1 MALAKMTWDELN
13 QLVGYKVSESFKEY
27 YAPMK
32 ISAAQKRK
40 RTKLAEQINGL
51 FIGLLSEYFYA
62 EQLKIIVM
70 SDIYERTR
78 REYLEIIENYVQPDE
93 YIIAHVLSTI
103 TNTIEVLLRH
113 KEDPYFYSKDRARAI
128 AENEANSI
136 FNHTEYEDA
145 IKNKH
150 FKTWNTIM
158 DGRERDSHAEVN
170 GITIP
175 IDEPFQLRGGYLQY
189 PRDDSLDVSD
199 DEIVG
204 CRCSLTFS

>member
-13 QLVGYKVSESFKEY
+13 QLVGYKVSEPFKEY

-32 ISAAQKRK
+32 ISAVQKRK

-113 KEDPYFYSKDRARAI
+113 KEELYYYSKDRARAI
-128 AENEANSI
+128 AENEANVI
-136 FNHTEYEDA
+136 FGHTEYEEA
-145 IKNKH
+145 IKNKRY
-150 FKTWNTIM
+150 KTWHTIM

-170 GITIP
+170 GMTLNIT
-175 IDEPFQLRGGYLQY
+175 EPFELAGGLMQY
-189 PRDDSLDVSD
+189 PMDTSLGCSE
-199 DEIVG
+199 DEWIN
-204 CRCSLTFS
+204 CRCSLSFS

>member
-1 MALAKMTWDELN
+1 MTWDELN
-13 QLVGYKVSESFKEY
+13 ELVGYRKSEPHNKYFK
-27 YAPMK
+27 PMQ
-32 ISAAQKRK
+32 ISAVQKRK
-40 RTKLAEQINGL
+40 RIRLAEQIDDI
-51 FIGLLSEYFYA
+51 FIALLSEYFYA
-62 EQLKIIVM
+62 DQLNTVVK

-78 REYLEIIENYVQPDE
+78 LEYLGAIEKNVLPDE
-93 YIIAHVLSTI
+93 YIINHATTTI

-113 KEDPYFYSKDRARAI
+113 REDPYFYSKDRARAI
-128 AENEANSI
+128 AQNEANSI
-136 FNHTEYEDA
+136 FNYTEYEDA

-175 IDEPFQLRGGYLQY
+175 INEPFQLRGGYLQY

-199 DEIVG
+199 DEIAG